1 MRRSDA
7 GEMALKPGL
16 AEWKDFGGRR
26 GEKERGCAWALGA
39 AQGKEHSAV
48 RRPRAANSATV
59 ARSLQLLE
67 SHFFHLKKEGDPT
80 CTYFTDRADAR

>member
-1 MRRSDA
+1 MEGFWREERRE
-7 GEMALKPGL
+7 GEGMCLGPGVDTEL
-16 AEWKDFGGRR
+16 R
-26 GEKERGCAWALGA
+26 A